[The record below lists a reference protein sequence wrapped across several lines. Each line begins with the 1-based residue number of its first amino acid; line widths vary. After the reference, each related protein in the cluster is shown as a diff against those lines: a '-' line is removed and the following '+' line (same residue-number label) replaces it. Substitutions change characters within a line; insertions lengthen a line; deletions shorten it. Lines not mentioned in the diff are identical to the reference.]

1 MRLQPHWPP
10 PAHLQRHFGLPQV
23 KPPPSACFDCLPEFP
38 FFFFFFGLEFQFYEL
53 SRGLG
58 LWILPVRVH
67 EEGQFSVLISS
78 VLTFIHQTYTQSLFC
93 LKHCARQYN
102 YVQLT
107 QPVIFHAFWSFHV
120 RKTEVATYPM
130 GLTLRG
136 QGRFP
141 EEAMVQLRVEA
152 WIGVNQEKKGKGSKQ
167 REQTVEGADRMSWE
181 DSGWEKDVRRPVW
194 GEETVRRSWV
204 EGEAGEEGRSQIVWS
219 LDTMTM
225 VYQSGFSREMEPIRD
240 TYIIYVYKQN
250 QIMYPSY

>member
-38 FFFFFFGLEFQFYEL
+38 FFFFFWSWVSVLWVVKRAGPLDSTCKSF
-53 SRGLG
+53 RGY
-58 LWILPVRVH
+58 VH

-78 VLTFIHQTYTQSLFC
+78 VLTFIHQTHTQSLFC
-93 LKHCARQYN
+93 PKHCARQYN
-102 YVQLT
+102 YVQWT
-107 QPVIFHAFWSFHV
+107 QPVIFHAFWNFHV

-130 GLTLRG
+130 GLTLWG

-194 GEETVRRSWV
+194 GEETEGVGWKVNLVRRV
-204 EGEAGEEGRSQIVWS
+204 GARLYEAWTPWPWCINQDSPEKWSQ
-219 LDTMTM
+219 
-225 VYQSGFSREMEPIRD
+225 
-240 TYIIYVYKQN
+240 
-250 QIMYPSY
+250 